1 MIDHLYRT
9 KKLNSMLVQ
18 TSETTKN
25 LDLYRKRT
33 LSVGFLD
40 INSQSTYI
48 NLSLLIKN
56 SVRLKPKAL
65 NKSELLISRI

>member
-9 KKLNSMLVQ
+9 KKLNLMLVQ

-40 INSQSTYI
+40 INSQSTYS

-65 NKSELLISRI
+65 NKSELLTSRI